1 MKKFFAAIGN
11 PPYQEM
17 QEGDN
22 QTFAPPVYDKFLAEA
37 YKIADKV
44 EMIHPARFLFN
55 AGKTPKAWN
64 KQMLEDPHLKV
75 LFHEQDSSKVFA
87 NTDIKGGVAVTY
99 HDSTQDFGSI
109 GVFTP
114 YPELNSIKGKVVSYE
129 SFMTISDIVTSA
141 YANHFAKAMHEE
153 HLDASARLS
162 KGHAYD
168 LKSNVFEKLDDIFL
182 EHKPNDNRAY
192 AKVLGL
198 MKGKRVYR
206 FICCQYL
213 DAHASISKYK
223 VFMPAANGSGELGET
238 LASPVVGKPMTCATE
253 TFITIGAFATEYE
266 ANSLL
271 KYIKTKFARALLSIL
286 KVTQHVTPE
295 KWKYVPLQ
303 DFTSTS
309 DIDWSQ
315 SIAEIDQQLYKK
327 YGLSDE
333 EIQFIETHVKEM
345 N

>member
-1 MKKFFAAIGN
+1 MRKFFAAIGN
-11 PPYQEM
+11 PPYQEI

-22 QTFAPPVYDKFLAEA
+22 QTFAPPVYDKFLTEA

-55 AGKTPKAWN
+55 AGSTPKAWN

-75 LFHEQDSSKVFA
+75 LFHEQDSSKVFS

-99 HDSTQDFGSI
+99 HDTTQNFGSI

-114 YPELNSIKGKVVSYE
+114 FPELNAIKNKVVAEGNFASM
-129 SFMTISDIVTSA
+129 SGMVTSA
-141 YANHFAKAMHEE
+141 YANHFSKIMHQE
-153 HLDASARLS
+153 HPDAIERLS

-168 LKSNVFEKLDDIFL
+168 LKSNVFEKLDDIFH
-182 EHKPNDNRAY
+182 EQAPDDHQQY

-198 MKGKRVYR
+198 IKGKRVYR
-206 FICCQYL
+206 FIERKYL
-213 DAHASISKYK
+213 EAHDSINSYK
-223 VFMPAANGSGELGET
+223 VLMPAANGSGELGET
-238 LASPVVGKPMTCATE
+238 LASPVVEGPMTCATE
-253 TFITIGAFATEYE
+253 TFVTIGAFDTEAE
-266 ANSLL
+266 ANALL
-271 KYIKTKFARALLSIL
+271 KYIKTKFARALLGVL

-295 KWKYVPLQ
+295 KWQYVPLQ
-303 DFTSTS
+303 DFTSAS
-309 DIDWSQ
+309 DINWSL
-315 SIAEIDQQLYKK
+315 SVAEIDQQLYKK